1 MNKRQKEVIQ
11 AQLDSEKAVLKQ
23 LERNYQDALADINT
37 KIEIL
42 LARQDADMQ
51 HVIYQLEYQRA
62 LRTQVQSILEQLQA
76 NEFETVSEY
85 LANSYNEGF
94 LGAMYDMHGQ
104 GVPLIVPIDQ
114 EAVLEAV
121 QHETKLSESLYT
133 SLGHDMTELRKNISA
148 EITRGI
154 ATGLSYGAIARN
166 IEGYARVPMNRAMT
180 IARTE
185 AHRIQCKAAY
195 DAQHKA
201 QENGADVVKQW
212 DAALDNHTRDTHRR
226 LDGQIQDLDDPFEI
240 GSLKA
245 MYPGDFGDPAQD
257 CNCRCSILQR
267 ARWNLGEEELNTL
280 RERAEYF
287 RLDKSE
293 DLADFQKRYMRAQE
307 TLENIVEDA
316 NISDIDKKA
325 IFDYMTAQSYV
336 VNEKLRTGASLTNA
350 EQAFIDNLD
359 SALDKMPTYE
369 GNLQR
374 SLLFYSDE
382 DVKNFIG
389 RHTVGNRVTYNEYIS
404 TTKGET
410 YNPEGQVQIYVQDA
424 HSGRNISGLND
435 KEDEVLYPRGSSF
448 IVVNVVEMDG
458 KYYILMVEDNE

>member
-11 AQLDSEKAVLKQ
+11 AQLDSEKAVLKR
-23 LERNYQDALADINT
+23 LERTYQDALADINGR
-37 KIEIL
+37 IEIL

-51 HVIYQLEYQRA
+51 HVIYQVEYQRA

-148 EITRGI
+148 EISRGI
-154 ATGLSYGAIARN
+154 STGLGYGEIARN
-166 IEGYARVPMNRAMT
+166 IAGYARVPMNRAMT

-185 AHRIQCKAAY
+185 SHRIQCKAAY

-201 QENGADVVKQW
+201 RENGADVVKQW
-212 DAALDNHTRDTHRR
+212 DSTLDGNTRPNHRK
-226 LDGQIQDLDDPFEI
+226 LDGQLRELDEPFEV
-240 GSLKA
+240 GGMKV
-245 MYPGDFGDPAQD
+245 MYPGGFGDPAED

-267 ARWNLGEEELNTL
+267 AKWNLGEAELNTL

-287 RLDKSE
+287 GLDKSE
-293 DLADFQKRYMRAQE
+293 DFADFQRRYMKAQ
-307 TLENIVEDA
+307 T
-316 NISDIDKKA
+316 KK
-325 IFDYMTAQSYV
+325 S
-336 VNEKLRTGASLTNA
+336 
-350 EQAFIDNLD
+350 
-359 SALDKMPTYE
+359 
-369 GNLQR
+369 
-374 SLLFYSDE
+374 
-382 DVKNFIG
+382 
-389 RHTVGNRVTYNEYIS
+389 
-404 TTKGET
+404 
-410 YNPEGQVQIYVQDA
+410 
-424 HSGRNISGLND
+424 
-435 KEDEVLYPRGSSF
+435 
-448 IVVNVVEMDG
+448 
-458 KYYILMVEDNE
+458 